1 MPKIQLSQKHF
12 WKKFK
17 IIYHEYRFWI
27 LKITV
32 FLANIDYLVKLLNN
46 H

>member
-17 IIYHEYRFWI
+17 IIYM
-27 LKITV
+27 
-32 FLANIDYLVKLLNN
+32 NIGFESWKLLSFSQT
-46 H
+46 